1 MSRPGRQSNGAWQ
14 PTLASIACPSPSGRE
29 HGLFGMAHASTYT
42 STNPRTGTVFPSG
55 CRPAGPARWIA
66 LCTVA
71 TSGLRACRVPGWANM
86 AAPPSHRGRA
96 IRQSELLA
104 SVTRRL
110 HHPPRRAHRCC
121 DADQRPL
128 QADCSAVLPKNIM
141 VSSRRRSILDG
152 VQPSDR
158 QGAPSRPA
166 SFVFRG
172 DLMLL

>member
-14 PTLASIACPSPSGRE
+14 PTLASIACPSPSDLE
-29 HGLFGMAHASTYT
+29 TVDCLAWHIHVHVQSTDD
-42 STNPRTGTVFPSG
+42 VAFPSG

-66 LCTVA
+66 RCTGE
-71 TSGLRACRVPGWANM
+71 TSGLRACRVGKYGSTAQSPR
-86 AAPPSHRGRA
+86 PA

-110 HHPPRRAHRCC
+110 HYPPRRAHRRC

-141 VSSRRRSILDG
+141 VSSRRRSILDD

-158 QGAPSRPA
+158 RGAPSRPA
-166 SFVFRG
+166 SFVLRG